1 MMTSGRTKI
10 QIEQFERA
18 LQRMH
23 EALELTESDIVRDAL
38 IKRFEFTFETAWRS
52 VRRFLADRGEQVPEL
67 AYAALQKGFQAGL
80 IRDPDLW
87 IRMRQNRNLTSH
99 TYREDIAL
107 DVAAFVR
114 GEAVTAFETLLAELK
129 RQT

>member
-1 MMTSGRTKI
+1 MMTSGRTDM

-18 LQRMH
+18 LQRMRD
-23 EALELTESDIVRDAL
+23 ALQLSESEIVRDAL
-38 IKRFEFTFETAWRS
+38 IKRFEFTFEMAWRS
-52 VRRFLADRGEQVPEL
+52 VRRFLADRGEQVPDL

-99 TYREDIAL
+99 TYKEDVARE
-107 DVAAFVR
+107 VAAFVR
-114 GEAVTAFETLLAELK
+114 TEAVTAFEALLAAL
-129 RQT
+129 RRRA